1 MANFIFYYGVMGSGK
16 TTELIKTYEI
26 YKHKGL
32 EPIVIK
38 PCIDDREGTYS
49 GWGVTTSRLLK
60 NQSIPAYYFKKLR
73 NELWKLDYKT
83 ILVDEAQF
91 MSREDVLFLSKVVE
105 KEKIKVLAYGLKTD
119 SNGHLFPGSEALL
132 TFADK
137 FQELE
142 ALCEEPN
149 CYEKAILHNRYID
162 GKLDISNTQVAIEKG
177 NVTYKAVCRKHWL
190 DNLKKGKNY
199 EL

>member
-1 MANFIFYYGVMGSGK
+1 MASLIFYYGVMGSGK

-32 EPIVIK
+32 DPVVIK
-38 PCIDDREGTYS
+38 PSIDNREGTFF
-49 GWGVTTSRLLK
+49 GWGITTSRLLK
-60 NQSIPAYYFKKLR
+60 YKSIPDYYFKNLKE
-73 NELWKLDYKT
+73 ELKTLNYKT

-91 MSREDVLFLSKVVE
+91 MTREDVIYLSKLVE
-105 KEKIKVLAYGLKTD
+105 QENTNVLAYGLKTD
-119 SNGHLFPGSEALL
+119 INGHLFSGSEALL

-142 ALCEEPN
+142 ALCEEPD
-149 CYEKAILHNRYID
+149 CYEKAILHNRYIN
-162 GKLDISNTQVAIEKG
+162 GKLDTNSQQVVIEKG
-177 NVTYKAVCRKHWL
+177 NITYKAVCRKHWL
-190 DNLKKGKNY
+190 KGK

>member
-1 MANFIFYYGVMGSGK
+1 MASLTFYYGVMGSGK
-16 TTELIKTYEI
+16 TTELMKTYEI
-26 YKHKGL
+26 YKRKGL
-32 EPIVIK
+32 DPIVIK

-60 NQSIPAYYFKKLR
+60 DQSIPAYYFKKLR
-73 NELWKLDYKT
+73 NELWKLDYGT

-91 MSREDVLFLSKVVE
+91 MTREDVIFLSNIVERQKVNV
-105 KEKIKVLAYGLKTD
+105 IAYGLKTD
-119 SNGHLFPGSEALL
+119 INGHLFSGAEALL

-137 FQELE
+137 FKELE

-162 GKLDISNTQVAIEKG
+162 GKLDISKEQVAIEKG
-177 NVTYKAVCRKHWL
+177 NITYKAVCRKHWL
-190 DNLKKGKNY
+190 NTLKGN
-199 EL
+199 EI

>member
-1 MANFIFYYGVMGSGK
+1 MASLIFYYGVMGSGK

-26 YKHKGL
+26 YKRKGL
-32 EPIVIK
+32 DPVVIK
-38 PCIDDREGTYS
+38 PSIDNREGTFF
-49 GWGVTTSRLLK
+49 GWGITTSRLLK
-60 NQSIPAYYFKKLR
+60 YKSIPAYYFKNLKE
-73 NELWKLDYKT
+73 ELKTLNYKT

-91 MSREDVLFLSKVVE
+91 MTREDVIYLSKLVE
-105 KEKIKVLAYGLKTD
+105 QENTNVLAYGLKTD
-119 SNGHLFPGSEALL
+119 INGHLFSGSEALL

-149 CYEKAILHNRYID
+149 CYEKAILHNRYIN
-162 GKLDISNTQVAIEKG
+162 GKLDANSQQVAIEKG
-177 NVTYKAVCRKHWL
+177 NITYKAVCRKHWL
-190 DNLKKGKNY
+190 KGK